1 MAFYQKPQYNYRVDS
16 LVFDKRLWPASRGKT
31 AESFDLCMHA
41 WSETKE
47 RELLTFRGNIKG
59 QCGNCVLQAN
69 CLSVPGICPYNRHQI
84 AISCH
89 FFHSFGRKHADVL
102 TSSCAG
108 HLMKTIKIG
117 PTQKHVTSCVT
128 GKLSTRHYSEIFK
141 QGCKETYLCPRRC
154 MRGYRLSCPLS
165 FLYQRVN

>member
-1 MAFYQKPQYNYRVDS
+1 MASF
-16 LVFDKRLWPASRGKT
+16 KRKT
-31 AESFDLCMHA
+31 AGSFDLCMHA

-69 CLSVPGICPYNRHQI
+69 CLSVPEICAYNRHQI

-89 FFHSFGRKHADVL
+89 FFFHSFGRKHADVL

-108 HLMKTIKIG
+108 HLIKTIKIG

-128 GKLSTRHYSEIFK
+128 SKV
-141 QGCKETYLCPRRC
+141 
-154 MRGYRLSCPLS
+154 S
-165 FLYQRVN
+165 FDINQIPQRKAAKKRTFVLDAACEATSSPALFHFCIKG

>member
-1 MAFYQKPQYNYRVDS
+1 MASF
-16 LVFDKRLWPASRGKT
+16 KRKA

-69 CLSVPGICPYNRHQI
+69 CLPVPEICPYNRHQI

-89 FFHSFGRKHADVL
+89 FFFHSFGRKHADVL

-108 HLMKTIKIG
+108 HLIKTIKIG
-117 PTQKHVTSCVT
+117 STQKHVTSCVT
-128 GKLSTRHYSEIFK
+128 SKVLLNINQIPRYSNRATKKRTFVLDAACEATSSPALFHFCIK
-141 QGCKETYLCPRRC
+141 G
-154 MRGYRLSCPLS
+154 
-165 FLYQRVN
+165 